1 MKKSIRTMPKIAVL
15 RLGHRFER
23 DARLT
28 SHVALAARALGAD
41 EIVIADVI
49 DERLKKTVDEVSS
62 NWGGHFEVKMGIPW
76 REFVKDWQ
84 SKGGE
89 VIHLTMYGQP
99 LSDLINRIRRST
111 RDKLIVIGATKVPG
125 EIYRMA
131 DYNISVSSQPHSEC
145 SALAIFLHE
154 LFQGKEL
161 EKKFS
166 GAKIKVVPQ
175 AKGKRILKL
184 RQDPAIQEY
193 R

>member
-1 MKKSIRTMPKIAVL
+1 MPKITVL

-49 DERLKKTVDEVSS
+49 DEKIKKTVDEISI

-76 REFVKDWQ
+76 KEFVRNWQ
-84 SKGGE
+84 SDGGE

-99 LSDLINRIRRST
+99 ISRVINRIRRSIK
-111 RDKLIVIGATKVPG
+111 DKLIVVGATKVPG
-125 EIYRMA
+125 ELYRMA
-131 DYNISVSSQPHSEC
+131 DHNLAVSSQPHSEC

-154 LFQGKEL
+154 LFQGREL
-161 EKKFS
+161 EKKFH

-175 AKGKRILKL
+175 EKGKRIIRL
-184 RQDPAIQEY
+184 RQD
-193 R
+193 RVL

>member
-1 MKKSIRTMPKIAVL
+1 MPKITVL

-49 DERLKKTVDEVSS
+49 DERLKKTVDEIST
-62 NWGGHFEVKMGIPW
+62 NWGEPFDVKMGIPW
-76 REFVKDWQ
+76 REFIKDWK

-99 LSDLINRIRRST
+99 LSGAINKIRRSIK
-111 RDKLIVIGATKVPG
+111 DKLIVIGATKVPG
-125 EIYRMA
+125 EIYRIA
-131 DYNISVSSQPHSEC
+131 DYNLAVSSQPHSEC

-154 LFQGKEL
+154 LFQGREL
-161 EKKFS
+161 EKKFI

-175 AKGKRILKL
+175 EKGKRIV
-184 RQDPAIQEY
+184 RF

>member
-1 MKKSIRTMPKIAVL
+1 MPKITVL

-41 EIVIADVI
+41 QIVIADAI
-49 DERLKKTVDEVSS
+49 DERLKKTVDEILI
-62 NWGGHFEVKMGIPW
+62 NWGGRFEVKMGIPW

-84 SKGGE
+84 MKGGE

-99 LSDLINRIRRST
+99 LSEVINNIRRSIK
-111 RDKLIVIGATKVPG
+111 DKLIVIGATKVPA
-125 EIYRMA
+125 EVYRMA
-131 DYNISVSSQPHSEC
+131 DYNLAVSSQPHSEC

-154 LFQGKEL
+154 LFQGREL

-166 GAKIKVVPQ
+166 GAKIKIVPQ
-175 AKGKRILKL
+175 EKGKHIVRL
-184 RQDPAIQEY
+184 R
-193 R
+193 